1 MTGAVDRNQCTG
13 CVATG
18 AFSGATGNELK
29 FSGTAGS
36 EPKCS
41 GATGSEP
48 KFSAAGSEPKL
59 SGATGSCPKYQNTIN
74 SSSYMVR
81 FVSDFL
87 PITDIEKEEDH

>member
-1 MTGAVDRNQCTG
+1 MLINTTEVWQGVTVKLTGAVDRNQCTG
-13 CVATG
+13 CVAAG
-18 AFSGATGNELK
+18 AFSG
-29 FSGTAGS
+29 
-36 EPKCS
+36 
-41 GATGSEP
+41 
-48 KFSAAGSEPKL
+48 AAGSEPKL